1 MRVRRETKKRAKK
14 VQLAI
19 KRMSEC
25 QNVRKEWCMPH
36 TEKRVSEFEDFADE
50 VEEETVVL
58 ARFLQVAGEKGVLR
72 EEEGGEEKTDDG
84 EKNFH
89 RGLLI
94 WYEEGGLEHV
104 HGILKNGVVDFTPP

>member
-1 MRVRRETKKRAKK
+1 
-14 VQLAI
+14 
-19 KRMSEC
+19 MSEC
-25 QNVRKEWCMPH
+25 QKRVVHAAHRK
-36 TEKRVSEFEDFADE
+36 TVSEFEDFANE

-72 EEEGGEEKTDDG
+72 EEESGEEKTDDS

-104 HGILKNGVVDFTPP
+104 HGILKNGVVDFTPPNGV